1 MSEAAG
7 AGADAAGPPALGA
20 VLGFCVATLVGGALL
35 APPAFWL
42 GRTLV
47 QEQWLPQLAKF
58 GFGTYLRRSW
68 LVCGLLCTPALAR
81 RLPRR
86 ALDWRPGARTKRVA
100 VRQLALGLAL
110 GGAGVATLLAYALG
124 AGWLAWRHIAVA
136 AWATAASTAAIS
148 AAAVALAEEVA
159 FRGVLLRG
167 LERRLPRLAA
177 ATLQLA
183 TFAAVHFVGLAGAPH
198 GPHDV
203 GWSAGLRALAA
214 LLRPFAHPAALWPQ
228 ATTLLAV
235 GAALTVAAR
244 RAGTLWPAIGVHAAW
259 VFGLRLAS
267 QTCAR
272 LRPADIWLD
281 HELRAGLAP
290 TALALLSCVVLAYLP
305 AAWLRGGEE
314 RTR

>member
-1 MSEAAG
+1 M
-7 AGADAAGPPALGA
+7 
-20 VLGFCVATLVGGALL
+20 LGFCVATLVGGALL

-42 GRTLV
+42 GRSLV
-47 QEQWLPQLAKF
+47 HEQWVPQLAKF

-68 LVCGLLCTPALAR
+68 LLCGLLCTPALAR
-81 RLPRR
+81 RLPQR
-86 ALDWRPGARTKRVA
+86 AFDWRPGARTKRVA
-100 VRQLALGLAL
+100 ARQLAMGLAL
-110 GGAGVATLLAYALG
+110 GGAGVATLLTYALG
-124 AGWLAWRHIAVA
+124 AGWLAWRQLPVA
-136 AWATAASTAAIS
+136 AWTMAAATAAVS

-167 LERRLPRLAA
+167 LERRLSRLPA

-183 TFAAVHFVGLAGAPH
+183 TFAAVHFVGLAGTPH
-198 GPHDV
+198 APHDV
-203 GWSAGLRALAA
+203 GWSAGLHALVA

-244 RAGTLWPAIGVHAAW
+244 RARTLWPAIGVHAAW
-259 VFGLRLAS
+259 VFGLRLAA
-267 QTCAR
+267 QTCVR

-290 TALALLSCVVLAYLP
+290 TALALLSCCALAYLP
-305 AAWLRGGEE
+305 AAWLRGGQGTP
-314 RTR
+314 R